1 MGIGYMDLVSS
12 GGLEIKP
19 LWIQVMTTVLKK
31 KRLNLL
37 DLLFA
42 ISDKYIASEKY
53 PSHHKVK
60 TEVKIYWQ
68 N

>member
-19 LWIQVMTTVLKK
+19 LWIPNDDYTVLKK
-31 KRLNLL
+31 KWLNLL

-42 ISDKYIASEKY
+42 TSDKYTTRKKQKWKY
-53 PSHHKVK
+53 NGKIK
-60 TEVKIYWQ
+60 T
-68 N
+68 